1 MIVPLVPRRIYI
13 VFQAKRCTCIC
24 GGVNNME
31 LKHVMVLLLLALP
44 TAYAQPASISGQLLS
59 NAFAH
64 VECKTSFETGIVN
77 LLTTSTSSA
86 NSLTTY
92 ATTLQND
99 QQKLQTDANNADVSS
114 WKNDVAAY
122 DSDVRSLNGAIV
134 SWRLEGGKNLTL
146 SSRQTIK
153 SGDTSTRTTLAS
165 CEFSALQGYA
175 NTKLA
180 WYNSDL
186 SAAQARA
193 ANLSAKG
200 VDTTALDSVISSA
213 QSTIVTP
220 FQSAIQ
226 SATDAKDLQAALQQY
241 CLYDGCKSGT
251 NFHFAA
257 QWDIA
262 KTSAIETYLQGQ
274 PKAGNFTSQF
284 SQVTSD
290 VSQSQ
295 SALSTVGTSAYGS
308 GQSDSVFKPL
318 QDAASVLKQIV
329 AGMR

>member
-1 MIVPLVPRRIYI
+1 
-13 VFQAKRCTCIC
+13 
-24 GGVNNME
+24 ME

-44 TAYAQPASISGQLLS
+44 MAYAQPASISGQLLS

-64 VECKTSFETGIVN
+64 VECKTTFETGMVS

-92 ATTLQND
+92 ATTLQDD
-99 QQKLQTDANNADVSS
+99 QQKLQTDANNADISA
-114 WKNDVAAY
+114 WKNDVATY
-122 DSDVRSLNGAIV
+122 DSDVKSLNDAIV
-134 SWRLEGGKNLTL
+134 SWRLTSGKNLTN

-153 SGDTSTRTTLAS
+153 SGDTSMRATLAS
-165 CEFSALQGYA
+165 CQFDALKAYSD
-175 NTKLA
+175 TKLA
-180 WYNSDL
+180 WYDSDL
-186 SAAQARA
+186 SAAQAKA
-193 ANLSAKG
+193 SNLSAKG
-200 VDTTALDSVISSA
+200 VDTTALTGVISSA
-213 QSTIVTP
+213 QSTIVAP
-220 FQSAIQ
+220 FQSAID
-226 SATDAKDLQAALQQY
+226 SATDAKGLQAALQQY

-262 KTSAIETYLQGQ
+262 KTSAIESYLQGK

-295 SALSTVGTSAYGS
+295 SALSAVGTSAYGS
-308 GQSDSVFKPL
+308 GQSDAVFNPL
-318 QDAASVLKQIV
+318 KDAASVLKQIV